1 LSNKIKSRKEE
12 IKRNIIERKSE
23 AVAQMQLEPINV
35 LNKDF
40 EKLMEIYNQA
50 RQSLTFQMEML
61 KEALKQYCGY
71 DVINNITSRIKSPE
85 SIINKMK
92 KKNLEI
98 NYQNL
103 IENINDIAGV
113 RVICTFKD
121 DVEQVKKII
130 RRMQTIEIL
139 NEKDY
144 IKNPKKSGYSAY
156 HIIVELPMKYE
167 GQDIYV
173 KAEIQICTMAMNFW
187 STAEHKIKYKKRGKL
202 SKIDSKKMEM
212 YAKIINKIEEKIRK
226 IYRKKLKV

>member
-1 LSNKIKSRKEE
+1 
-12 IKRNIIERKSE
+12 
-23 AVAQMQLEPINV
+23 MQLVPINMQ
-35 LNKDF
+35 NKDF
-40 EKLMEIYNQA
+40 EKLMEIYDEA
-50 RQSLTFQMEML
+50 RKEIAFQLEML

-71 DVINNITSRIKSPE
+71 DVINHIASRIKTPE

-92 KKNLEI
+92 KKKLEI

-103 IENINDIAGV
+103 IENINDITGI

-121 DVEQVKKII
+121 DVERVIKLI
-130 RRMQTIEIL
+130 RRMQTAEVL

-167 GQDIYV
+167 EQDIYV

-187 STAEHKIKYKKRGKL
+187 STAEHKIKYKTEGKL
-202 SKIDSKKMEM
+202 SKSDSKKLER
-212 YAKIINKIEEKIRK
+212 YAKIINKLDEKIK
-226 IYRKKLKV
+226 EMYRKKITI

>member
-1 LSNKIKSRKEE
+1 
-12 IKRNIIERKSE
+12 
-23 AVAQMQLEPINV
+23 MQLVPINV
-35 LNKDF
+35 QNKDF
-40 EKLMEIYNQA
+40 EKLMQIYNQA
-50 RQSLTFQMEML
+50 RKQLTFQLEML

-71 DVINNITSRIKSPE
+71 DVINHITSRTKSPE

-103 IENINDIAGV
+103 VENINDIAGI

-121 DVEQVKKII
+121 DIERVRNLI
-130 RRMQTIEIL
+130 RRMQTLEIL

-144 IKNPKKSGYSAY
+144 IKKAKKSGYSAY

-167 GQDIYV
+167 GKEVYV

-187 STAEHKIKYKKRGKL
+187 STAEHKIKYKTKGKI
-202 SKIDSKKMEM
+202 SKLDSKKLQI
-212 YAKIINKIEEKIRK
+212 YAKIINKLDEKIK
-226 IYRKKLKV
+226 EMYRKKIKI

>member
-1 LSNKIKSRKEE
+1 MEVKSD
-12 IKRNIIERKSE
+12 S
-23 AVAQMQLEPINV
+23 VAQMQLVPINV
-35 LNKDF
+35 QNKDF
-40 EKLMEIYNQA
+40 EKLMAIYDQA
-50 RQSLTFQMEML
+50 RGQIIFQLEML

-92 KKNLEI
+92 KKNYDI

-103 IENINDIAGV
+103 IENINDIAGI
-113 RVICTFKD
+113 RVVCTFKD
-121 DVEQVKKII
+121 DVERVKQLI

-144 IKNPKKSGYSAY
+144 ITKPKKSGYSAY

-167 GQDIYV
+167 EQDIYV

-187 STAEHKIKYKKRGKL
+187 STAEHKIKYKTKGEL
-202 SKIDSKKMEM
+202 SKLDSKKLEI
-212 YAKIINKIEEKIRK
+212 YAKIINKLDEKIK
-226 IYRKKLKV
+226 EMYRKKIKI

>member
-1 LSNKIKSRKEE
+1 MEVKSD
-12 IKRNIIERKSE
+12 S
-23 AVAQMQLEPINV
+23 VAQMQLVPINV
-35 LNKDF
+35 QNKDF
-40 EKLMEIYNQA
+40 EKLMEIYDQA
-50 RQSLTFQMEML
+50 RGQLTFQLEML

-92 KKNLEI
+92 KKNYDI

-103 IENINDIAGV
+103 IEHINDIAGV
-113 RVICTFKD
+113 RVVCTFKD
-121 DVEQVKKII
+121 DVERVKQLI

-144 IKNPKKSGYSAY
+144 ITKPKKSGYSAY

-187 STAEHKIKYKKRGKL
+187 STTEHKIKYKTKGEL
-202 SKIDSKKMEM
+202 SKLDSKKLEI
-212 YAKIINKIEEKIRK
+212 YAKIINKLDEKIK
-226 IYRKKLKV
+226 EMYRKKIKI

>member
-1 LSNKIKSRKEE
+1 
-12 IKRNIIERKSE
+12 
-23 AVAQMQLEPINV
+23 MQLVPINV
-35 LNKDF
+35 QNKDF
-40 EKLMEIYNQA
+40 EKLMGIYNEA
-50 RQSLTFQMEML
+50 RKQITFQLEML

-103 IENINDIAGV
+103 IENINDIAGI
-113 RVICTFKD
+113 RVVCTFKD
-121 DVEQVKKII
+121 DIEQVEKLIKRI
-130 RRMQTIEIL
+130 QTIEVL
-139 NEKDY
+139 KEKDY

-187 STAEHKIKYKKRGKL
+187 STAEHKIKYKAKGKL
-202 SKIDSKKMEM
+202 SKLDSKKLEI
-212 YAKIINKIEEKIRK
+212 YAKIINRIDEKIK
-226 IYRKKLKV
+226 EMYRKKINI